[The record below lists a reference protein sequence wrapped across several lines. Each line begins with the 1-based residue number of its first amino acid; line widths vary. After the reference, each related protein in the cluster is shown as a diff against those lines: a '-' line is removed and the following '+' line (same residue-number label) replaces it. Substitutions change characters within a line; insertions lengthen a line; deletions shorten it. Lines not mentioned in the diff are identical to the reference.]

1 MDNKKL
7 FVFIKYFTL
16 VFMIVG
22 IIFGGKEFNA
32 QNITLM
38 LILIINHQLRTFS
51 LNKYIH
57 KIISFILEIVLV
69 VICNFWI
76 SGYLF
81 TYLILLAI
89 DANVMF
95 KKFLA
100 SIFNVVIILIG
111 VYFSFNYSL
120 NYKIM
125 NLGVSIIIIA
135 VFYFNKYENEKKIEA
150 QDLYDRL
157 RISEEKLKKAN
168 RDLEMYASSV
178 EELTLLR
185 ERNRISR
192 EIHDSVG
199 HSLSTMVIQLGAIEK
214 IIRNA
219 PEKAELLT
227 KNLRKFTQKSL
238 DEVRAAVRAIKPKE
252 FEEYEGILSIE
263 ELISNFKKMA
273 NIDVRLAFTKEKWS
287 LNSDQSFVLYRIVQE
302 FLSNSARHGRASRVD
317 VIMAFSEKNL
327 LVTLKDNGQGCQS
340 IIEGVGMK
348 SMRER
353 VKELGG
359 YFEYKT
365 APYEGFTVK
374 IELAKREK
382 LKVYSGGENNG

>member
-1 MDNKKL
+1 MEKKKL
-7 FVFIKYFTL
+7 FMFIRYLIMFFMVFGILIEGKNFDSKIIILMLVFIT
-16 VFMIVG
+16 
-22 IIFGGKEFNA
+22 N
-32 QNITLM
+32 N
-38 LILIINHQLRTFS
+38 QLREFS
-51 LNKYIH
+51 LNKNSYQIL
-57 KIISFILEIVLV
+57 SFILEV
-69 VICNFWI
+69 VFVILFNLWTA
-76 SGYLF
+76 GYLF

-95 KKFLA
+95 KKRLA
-100 SIFNVVIILIG
+100 TPFNIIIVLIG
-111 VYFSFNYSL
+111 VYFSLNYSL

-125 NLGVSIIIIA
+125 NLSVSVIVI
-135 VFYFNKYENEKKIEA
+135 VVLYFTRYENEKKIEA

-214 IIRNA
+214 IIKKS
-219 PEKAELLT
+219 PEKAEILT
-227 KNLRKFTQKSL
+227 KNLRKFTQTSL
-238 DEVRAAVRAIKPKE
+238 DEVRGAVRAIKPKE
-252 FEEYEGILSIE
+252 FEKYEGIISIE

-287 LNSDQSFVLYRIVQE
+287 LNSDQSFVIYRIVQE
-302 FLSNSARHGRASRVD
+302 FLSNSARHGKASRVD
-317 VIMAFSEKNL
+317 IIMAFTEQNVV
-327 LVTLKDNGQGCQS
+327 VTLKDNGQGCEN
-340 IIEGVGMK
+340 IAEGIGMK

-353 VKELGG
+353 VREIGG
-359 YFEYKT
+359 YFEYKS
-365 APYEGFTVK
+365 APKEGFTVK
-374 IELAKREK
+374 VELAKKEK
-382 LKVYSGGENNG
+382 LKAYSGGKNNE